1 MRALKTLFS
10 FVIKADLLA
19 RNPVSRVK
27 FLAENNQQTRV
38 LNYTEQQSYLSNAS
52 PVLRDVAILILET
65 GMRPEEVY
73 TIRPENVELLKGHQQ
88 TGNLSDNKR
97 ERNDETRGCKWRAD
111 QPSSDSQIVTVQ
123 IQTDM

>member
-1 MRALKTLFS
+1 MRCSITQSNRAY
-10 FVIKADLLA
+10 LA
-19 RNPVSRVK
+19 K
-27 FLAENNQQTRV
+27 
-38 LNYTEQQSYLSNAS
+38 AS

-73 TIRPENVELLKGHQQ
+73 TIRPENMELLKGHQQ